1 MRRLGGSNRSHER
14 VRCSPVG
21 VGDDAATNEQLQ
33 VTWLWSGSALPPIA
47 TDLGTPHIGSSVPRA
62 DVRTLFNIAAV
73 DTSGEDLA
81 LKSNA
86 SQRPIYQLTR
96 PVKERYLSPLRWP
109 R

>member
-47 TDLGTPHIGSSVPRA
+47 TDLGTPHIGSSVPEPDSR
-62 DVRTLFNIAAV
+62 
-73 DTSGEDLA
+73 SGCEA
-81 LKSNA
+81 IFVSFYA
-86 SQRPIYQLTR
+86 
-96 PVKERYLSPLRWP
+96 SPLRT
-109 R
+109 RGV

>member
-47 TDLGTPHIGSSVPRA
+47 TDLGTPHIGSSVPYSEISVRWYQDLVYPQLRA
-62 DVRTLFNIAAV
+62 
-73 DTSGEDLA
+73 
-81 LKSNA
+81 
-86 SQRPIYQLTR
+86 
-96 PVKERYLSPLRWP
+96 
-109 R
+109 